1 MKKILVAA
9 FLLLANL
16 TIAQIPDVKKGV
28 YVTDFSHVLT
38 ADQLNA
44 LNQRAAEIYN
54 KSHVQL
60 IIVVMDALPT
70 NVNVND
76 ATNFIDDK
84 WNSSSVD
91 ETNRLIYVAGL
102 KQHGHRIKA
111 VRGVEAPVI
120 FNKQRCTNILKAMT
134 PYYDKKDYYD
144 GLQLMVDS
152 VSVATGV
159 VKPSIIASNYSG
171 FLIGGIFI
179 ACIVVLYVFMR
190 NRKTTQ
196 VV

>member
-9 FLLLANL
+9 FLLLTNL
-16 TIAQIPDVKKGV
+16 AIAQMPDVKKGV

-179 ACIVVLYVFMR
+179 ACVVLLYVFMR

>member
-1 MKKILVAA
+1 MKKIFIAA
-9 FLLLANL
+9 LLLLTNL
-16 TIAQIPDVKKGV
+16 AIAQMPDVKKGV

-70 NVNVND
+70 GVNVND

-120 FNKQRCTNILKAMT
+120 FNKKRCANILTAMT
-134 PYYDKKDYYD
+134 PFFNKKDYNG

-152 VSVATGV
+152 VAVATGV
-159 VKPSIIASNYSG
+159 MKPSIIASNYTG

-179 ACIVVLYVFMR
+179 ACVLVLFVFVR

>member
-1 MKKILVAA
+1 MKKILAAA
-9 FLLLANL
+9 FLLLTNL
-16 TIAQIPDVKKGV
+16 SYAQMPDVKKGV
-28 YVTDFSHVLT
+28 YVTDFSHTLT
-38 ADQLNA
+38 TAQVDA
-44 LNQRAAEIYN
+44 LNQRAADIFN

-84 WNSSSVD
+84 WNTSSVD
-91 ETNRLIYVAGL
+91 ETNRLVYVAGL

-111 VRGVEAPVI
+111 VRGVEAPVL
-120 FNKQRCTNILKAMT
+120 FNQQRCTNILKAMT
-134 PYYDKKDYYD
+134 PYFDKKDYNG

-152 VSVATGV
+152 VSMDTGV
-159 VKPSIIASNYSG
+159 TKPSIIASNYSG

-179 ACIVVLYVFMR
+179 ACVVVLFAFIR
-190 NRKTTQ
+190 NRKTTP

>member
-1 MKKILVAA
+1 MKKIFIAA
-9 FLLLANL
+9 LLLLTNL
-16 TIAQIPDVKKGV
+16 AIAQMPDVKKGV

-70 NVNVND
+70 GVNVND

-134 PYYDKKDYYD
+134 PYYDKKDYYN

-179 ACIVVLYVFMR
+179 AFVVLLYVFMR

>member
-1 MKKILVAA
+1 
-9 FLLLANL
+9 
-16 TIAQIPDVKKGV
+16 
-28 YVTDFSHVLT
+28 
-38 ADQLNA
+38 
-44 LNQRAAEIYN
+44 
-54 KSHVQL
+54 
-60 IIVVMDALPT
+60 VVMDALPT

-179 ACIVVLYVFMR
+179 AFVVLLYVFMR

>member
-1 MKKILVAA
+1 MKKIFIAA
-9 FLLLANL
+9 LLLLTNL
-16 TIAQIPDVKKGV
+16 AIAQMPDVKKGV

-38 ADQLNA
+38 ADQLIA

-70 NVNVND
+70 GVNVND

-134 PYYDKKDYYD
+134 PYYDKKDYYN

-179 ACIVVLYVFMR
+179 ACVVLLYVFMR

>member
-1 MKKILVAA
+1 MKKIFIAA
-9 FLLLANL
+9 LLLLTNL
-16 TIAQIPDVKKGV
+16 AIAQMPDVKKGV

-70 NVNVND
+70 GVNVND

-134 PYYDKKDYYD
+134 PYYDKKDYYN

-179 ACIVVLYVFMR
+179 ACVVLLYVFMR

>member
-9 FLLLANL
+9 FLLLTNL
-16 TIAQIPDVKKGV
+16 AIAQMPDVKKGV

>member
-1 MKKILVAA
+1 MKKIFIAA
-9 FLLLANL
+9 LLLLTNL
-16 TIAQIPDVKKGV
+16 AIAQMPDVKKGV

-134 PYYDKKDYYD
+134 PYYDKKDYYN

-179 ACIVVLYVFMR
+179 ACVVLLYVFMR

>member
-179 ACIVVLYVFMR
+179 AFVVLLYVFMR

>member
-9 FLLLANL
+9 FLLLTNL
-16 TIAQIPDVKKGV
+16 AIAQMPDVKKGV

-179 ACIVVLYVFMR
+179 AFVVLLYVFMR